1 MKKLKSVLFEENIGC
16 GYLYFYVHFIIEV
29 VCFFHLSRIT
39 NSPVAWLVPFLYDAF
54 AFVPQGLIGR
64 IVDKHPKINVSLI
77 GVIFTFASFL
87 LFGFNVNKFVTL
99 FLICIGNCLIH
110 VGGAENTL
118 RNSKG
123 KLSHSAI
130 FVSGGSFG
138 VITGKV
144 LATYNIPIYLIII
157 INLLMIIPIIICNKY
172 SHLINDKNL
181 DKYNFSNK
189 KINSKTIIALAVF
202 VVIVRSFMGYG
213 IPTTW
218 NKTLIQAVYLYCAMG
233 LGKAIGGLLIDSIGI
248 KKTALIST
256 IGALPFLL
264 LGNNIMTISLIGIM
278 MFSMTMAITLGI
290 IVSELKKYPGV
301 AFGLT
306 TLGLFLGA
314 LPIFFFRINTVLTSY
329 IIITS
334 LTIISTIIL
343 IKICRKEK
351 L

>member
-1 MKKLKSVLFEENIGC
+1 MNHNKNIL
-16 GYLYFYVHFIIEV
+16 GYLYFIIHFIAE
-29 VCFFHLSRIT
+29 IT
-39 NSPVAWLVPFLYDAF
+39 SFYILTLYTNNDLIWILALLYDF
-54 AFVPQGLIGR
+54 IAFVPQGLLGYLR
-64 IVDKHPKINVSLI
+64 DKGLKINFATIGLLLTTLSL
-77 GVIFTFASFL
+77 L
-87 LFGFNVNKFVTL
+87 LFNFNINEILVI
-99 FLICIGNCLIH
+99 LILSIGNCMINIQ
-110 VGGAENTL
+110 GAETTL
-118 RNSKG
+118 RSSKG
-123 KLSHSAI
+123 KISPSAI

-189 KINSKTIIALAVF
+189 KINSKTIITLAVF

-334 LTIISTIIL
+334 LTTLSTIIL

>member
-1 MKKLKSVLFEENIGC
+1 MNHNKNILC
-16 GYLYFYVHFIIEV
+16 YLDFIIHFIAE
-29 VCFFHLSRIT
+29 IT
-39 NSPVAWLVPFLYDAF
+39 SFYILTLYTNNDLIWILALLYDF
-54 AFVPQGLIGR
+54 IAFVPQGLLGYLR
-64 IVDKHPKINVSLI
+64 DKGLKINFATIGLLLTTLSL
-77 GVIFTFASFL
+77 L
-87 LFGFNVNKFVTL
+87 LFNFNINEILVI
-99 FLICIGNCLIH
+99 LILSIGNCMIH
-110 VGGAENTL
+110 IQGAETTL
-118 RNSKG
+118 RSSKG
-123 KLSHSAI
+123 KISPSAI

-189 KINSKTIIALAVF
+189 KINSKTIITLAVF

-334 LTIISTIIL
+334 LTTLSTIIL

>member
-1 MKKLKSVLFEENIGC
+1 MNHNKNIL
-16 GYLYFYVHFIIEV
+16 GYLYFIIHFIAE
-29 VCFFHLSRIT
+29 IT
-39 NSPVAWLVPFLYDAF
+39 SFYILTLYTNNDLIWILALLYDF
-54 AFVPQGLIGR
+54 IAFVPQGLLGYLR
-64 IVDKHPKINVSLI
+64 DKGLKINFATIGLLLTTLSL
-77 GVIFTFASFL
+77 L
-87 LFGFNVNKFVTL
+87 LFNFNINEILVI
-99 FLICIGNCLIH
+99 LILSIGNCMIH
-110 VGGAENTL
+110 IQGAETTL
-118 RNSKG
+118 RSSKG
-123 KLSHSAI
+123 KISPSAI

-301 AFGLT
+301 SFGLT

-334 LTIISTIIL
+334 LTIISSIIL

-351 L
+351 

>member
-1 MKKLKSVLFEENIGC
+1 MNHNKNIL
-16 GYLYFYVHFIIEV
+16 GYLYFIIHFIAE
-29 VCFFHLSRIT
+29 IT
-39 NSPVAWLVPFLYDAF
+39 SFYILTLYTNNDLIWILALLYDF
-54 AFVPQGLIGR
+54 IAFVPQGLLGYLR
-64 IVDKHPKINVSLI
+64 DKGLKINFATIGLLLTTLSL
-77 GVIFTFASFL
+77 L
-87 LFGFNVNKFVTL
+87 LFNFNINEILVI
-99 FLICIGNCLIH
+99 LILSIGNCMIH
-110 VGGAENTL
+110 IQGAETTL
-118 RNSKG
+118 RSSKG
-123 KLSHSAI
+123 KISPSAI

-189 KINSKTIIALAVF
+189 KINSKTIITLAVF

-334 LTIISTIIL
+334 LTIISAIVL

-351 L
+351 

>member
-1 MKKLKSVLFEENIGC
+1 MNHNKNIL
-16 GYLYFYVHFIIEV
+16 GYLYFIIHFIAE
-29 VCFFHLSRIT
+29 IT
-39 NSPVAWLVPFLYDAF
+39 SFYILTLYTNNDLIWILALLYDF
-54 AFVPQGLIGR
+54 IAFVPQGLLGYLR
-64 IVDKHPKINVSLI
+64 DKGLKINFATIGLLLTTLSL
-77 GVIFTFASFL
+77 L
-87 LFGFNVNKFVTL
+87 LFNFNINEILVI
-99 FLICIGNCLIH
+99 LILSIGNCMIH
-110 VGGAENTL
+110 IQGAETTL
-118 RNSKG
+118 RSSKG
-123 KLSHSAI
+123 KISPSAI

-334 LTIISTIIL
+334 LTTLSTIIL

-351 L
+351 